1 MLTGSK
7 LELNWTAWNQS
18 SFGRSECDEKSGKE
32 EEKYQHDDD
41 DDDGKLD
48 FQEEKWTERLVP
60 ATVPITPKGKLIFW
74 LLAWWRK
81 SFDVVGVRKI
91 KKNIAN
97 IYDTTFGLFSAT
109 LEDFVA
115 YFYTRWYNATP

>member
-48 FQEEKWTERLVP
+48 FQEEKWIESLVP
-60 ATVPITPKGKLIFW
+60 AIVLITPKGKLFSDC
-74 LLAWWRK
+74 LL
-81 SFDVVGVRKI
+81 DD
-91 KKNIAN
+91 AN
-97 IYDTTFGLFSAT
+97 RSML
-109 LEDFVA
+109 LE
-115 YFYTRWYNATP
+115 WEK